1 MCSLPCNLE
10 SFSFVECK
18 DYIQYIEIGK
28 GISTDT
34 RCSWKLWPYIF
45 GRCLRSE
52 KASRWKSKAGGPS
65 RFGSWDVVRMLDCIL
80 WFQRQA
86 WPIWKLHD
94 SLCDISSLWAFHINR
109 SFGRYAV
116 ENEGATA
123 TPGGRD
129 LHFAHPTIIPG
140 RAGMK
145 IPVDLSLGIVAWCC
159 LSLFED
165 DVSSRDLLPDQM
177 MLQISSIPV
186 TICPLVVIPSFTS
199 NPCND
204 FKIWDDHI
212 QNIELSWRK
221 CSRWRWGSQ
230 PGTAF
235 VLRSRNSWRITPWSE
250 SITGSG
256 SRHINWWCQW
266 RKSCCYSEMFLGIFS
281 DNLLGFT
288 GHSVHQ

>member
-165 DVSSRDLLPDQM
+165 DVSSRDLLPDDVANIFYPGHNM
-177 MLQISSIPV
+177 STCCHSFLHIKSLQW
-186 TICPLVVIPSFTS
+186 F
-199 NPCND
+199 
-204 FKIWDDHI
+204 
-212 QNIELSWRK
+212 
-221 CSRWRWGSQ
+221 
-230 PGTAF
+230 
-235 VLRSRNSWRITPWSE
+235 
-250 SITGSG
+250 
-256 SRHINWWCQW
+256 
-266 RKSCCYSEMFLGIFS
+266 
-281 DNLLGFT
+281 
-288 GHSVHQ
+288 